1 MFLRFR
7 PIKSRLYVSL
17 VSSTR
22 EAITVRLEHHAAL
35 GSVALKK
42 PGALERAMVW
52 QRLHDTVTRLGI
64 SGHTAR
70 ALAEALENRIP
81 RPIEAKGLLPE
92 PFAIT
97 ARAARAAPDGAPP
110 AVLATTARKGSA
122 TGRQDISKIAAK
134 LRPLIKRLKAQGR
147 TNMVT
152 MSPPIVAGLAREL
165 ERILPTVLATTSRKH
180 QPESIRLL
188 EVDAKLASL
197 LEELKQQ
204 GRANMATMS
213 PAAVFMIA
221 GQLENLLDEL
231 EGSPHG

>member
-1 MFLRFR
+1 MATLATTMFLRFR

-97 ARAARAAPDGAPP
+97 AGQPGQPPTVRPRQFLPLQPERAPRQAAR
-110 AVLATTARKGSA
+110 TSAR
-122 TGRQDISKIAAK
+122 
-134 LRPLIKRLKAQGR
+134 
-147 TNMVT
+147 
-152 MSPPIVAGLAREL
+152 SPR
-165 ERILPTVLATTSRKH
+165 
-180 QPESIRLL
+180 
-188 EVDAKLASL
+188 
-197 LEELKQQ
+197 
-204 GRANMATMS
+204 N
-213 PAAVFMIA
+213 
-221 GQLENLLDEL
+221 
-231 EGSPHG
+231 